1 MEAECQIEGENDFYP
16 RPLRGGRHYSFN
28 ITAAEWVF
36 LSTPSARRA
45 TDAVV
50 PYRAFVHISIHA
62 LCEEG
67 DLTTTPVHCRSL
79 NFYPRPLRG
88 GRLSASEKVKDKL
101 QFLSTPSA
109 RRATTCRRNTR
120 PRP

>member
-67 DLTTTPVHCRSL
+67 DFTTMCISGNPALISIHALCEEGDEITTRLQGIMVY
-79 NFYPRPLRG
+79 FYPRPLRG
-88 GRLSASEKVKDKL
+88 GRRTSSP
-101 QFLSTPSA
+101 FLLPI
-109 RRATTCRRNTR
+109 
-120 PRP
+120 

>member
-67 DLTTTPVHCRSL
+67 DLV
-79 NFYPRPLRG
+79 
-88 GRLSASEKVKDKL
+88 AVI
-101 QFLSTPSA
+101 
-109 RRATTCRRNTR
+109 R
-120 PRP
+120 PRFLVAISIHALCEEGDCRPAPEC